1 MRTIQKKS
9 VNANKEVEVV
19 TAEANCDKDSKLSK
33 DIDAALQSIDDI
45 APKIPGQ
52 NYDSVLEEE
61 VSANQEIIEEEILV
75 FGHLLMTSLKYS
87 SSHKQPFILEP
98 LLLIKLGR
106 C

>member
-1 MRTIQKKS
+1 MQTIQKKS

-52 NYDSVLEEE
+52 NYDSVLEEK

-75 FGHLLMTSLKYS
+75 FWHLLMLPVSYS
-87 SSHKQPFILEP
+87 T
-98 LLLIKLGR
+98 
-106 C
+106 